1 MAGLWI
7 FYGLFTLAFYQNLDV
22 EYKYE
27 LLRREHLGHD
37 LSGQSVELSG
47 SFSDETKQLLPSPS
61 QAARRWY
68 FIEESY
74 QKQLPEQPI
83 TFATYVDG
91 TSMNMFS
98 SWLPSGLLVFFLLF
112 ITEFLHDDTV
122 VLFGMSMVIFFGQVC
137 VETIIPPLMGN
148 LFGYTSHEISL
159 IYMASFIFIT
169 CFKIL
174 KDFKKCH
181 YYRELEVSPSLS
193 TS

>member
-1 MAGLWI
+1 MKNSFSIIGPAFQLFLEYFDFSLFSGALVIRPFNAPGLFMAGLWI

-47 SFSDETKQLLPSPS
+47 SFSDETKQLLPPPS

-83 TFATYVDG
+83 TFATYIDG

-98 SWLPSGLLVFFLLF
+98 S
-112 ITEFLHDDTV
+112 
-122 VLFGMSMVIFFGQVC
+122 
-137 VETIIPPLMGN
+137 
-148 LFGYTSHEISL
+148 
-159 IYMASFIFIT
+159 
-169 CFKIL
+169 
-174 KDFKKCH
+174 
-181 YYRELEVSPSLS
+181 
-193 TS
+193 